1 MEKEI
6 RKIDEE
12 FDHPF
17 GRYEVVEEDE
27 KVTTDLFFKANINY
41 GTKRIICQ
49 RILNCATNNLDPFA
63 VILTEDGE
71 AFFWYEV
78 KPRQVK
84 GIRIETEARII
95 Q

>member
-1 MEKEI
+1 MKNEI
-6 RKIDEE
+6 RKIEEE

-27 KVTTDLFFKANINY
+27 KVTTDLFFKDNVNY
-41 GTKRIICQ
+41 GIKRIICQ
-49 RILNCATNNLDPFA
+49 RILNCATKSLDPFA

-78 KPRQVK
+78 KPRQVI
-84 GIRIETEARII
+84 GIRIETGARII